1 MKSATARRILACHVD
16 DPNGDIP
23 PLMQSALKA
32 LANEPD
38 LQADYDEQSR
48 IDSSLRSAFK
58 DAEVPQEALTIFAS
72 QVEAIPKPHFNPRD
86 PAIISVI
93 IGFVLLVFVL
103 TWNFLGRPAAFPS
116 DGLEVA
122 EAILEVDESTIQPVT
137 VSAEELDDWFV
148 LKGFDGFRTP
158 SFLLRERVDSAGLTE
173 FENQPVAIVG
183 LPALRAQ
190 LVVFAAA
197 PLDIV
202 IPDGEWRTA
211 QVNHDFAAAMTRD
224 GDICFLVLVRGTE
237 GEAGRIVKNKSR

>member
-86 PAIISVI
+86 PTIPHRQN
-93 IGFVLLVFVL
+93 LL
-103 TWNFLGRPAAFPS
+103 P
-116 DGLEVA
+116 
-122 EAILEVDESTIQPVT
+122 
-137 VSAEELDDWFV
+137 
-148 LKGFDGFRTP
+148 
-158 SFLLRERVDSAGLTE
+158 
-173 FENQPVAIVG
+173 
-183 LPALRAQ
+183 LPHASS
-190 LVVFAAA
+190 
-197 PLDIV
+197 P
-202 IPDGEWRTA
+202 PGK
-211 QVNHDFAAAMTRD
+211 
-224 GDICFLVLVRGTE
+224 
-237 GEAGRIVKNKSR
+237 KNKGRQLR